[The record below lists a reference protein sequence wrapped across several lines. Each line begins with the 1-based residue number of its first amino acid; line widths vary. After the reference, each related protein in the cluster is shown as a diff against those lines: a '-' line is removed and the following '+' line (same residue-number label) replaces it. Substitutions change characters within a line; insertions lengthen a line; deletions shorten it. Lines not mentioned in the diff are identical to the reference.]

1 MDDLLSS
8 IVEQAYTAEFKEY
21 KNSPHHFFSLSHRR
35 RMKQLFNNGTE
46 YSAKSER
53 RHKKKIPAVAV
64 TLIVI
69 LSLLITAAGAAY
81 FIHGFGFKKESDH
94 TVVFTTD
101 TGDAPETIVYVYSP
115 TYLPDGFEAETIESY
130 DLTSTHLYRKG
141 NDVID
146 ITQQTKP
153 DFSGNYNT
161 EGYEIERVDINGHEG
176 FKIDFINSRMYVWDN
191 GDYIFDIYST
201 LPDEEIL
208 KIAAG
213 MK

>member
-8 IVEQAYTAEFKEY
+8 IAEQAYTAEFKEY
-21 KNSPHHFFSLSHRR
+21 ENSPHHFFSLSHRR

-69 LSLLITAAGAAY
+69 LSLLITAAGAAF

-176 FKIDFINSRMYVWDN
+176 FKIDFINSSIYVWDN